1 MVRNVLAV
9 VAGFV
14 VVGVTV
20 AGLQWLS
27 ASLYPLPAGLDPMDP
42 ADAGALAE
50 HTRGLPAGAWALAFG
65 SELLGAFLGALVAGR
80 LASSHRARFALAL
93 VALAAAASVMNWV
106 AFPHPV
112 WFMVGQAVL
121 YPVVFLGVRAFL
133 PSDAAPDRS
142 AASDGI

>member
-14 VVGVTV
+14 MVGVTV

-50 HTRGLPAGAWALAFG
+50 HARGLPAGAWALAFG

-80 LASSHRARFALAL
+80 VASSHHTWFALAL
-93 VALAAAASVMNWV
+93 VVLAAAASVMNWV

-112 WFMVGQAVL
+112 WFMVGQAAL
-121 YPVVFLGVRAFL
+121 YPVVFLGVRTFL
-133 PSDAAPDRS
+133 SAS
-142 AASDGI
+142 AAADPAAAANGS

>member
-14 VVGVTV
+14 TVGVTV

-27 ASLYPLPAGLDPMDP
+27 ASL
-42 ADAGALAE
+42 
-50 HTRGLPAGAWALAFG
+50 AFG
-65 SELLGAFLGALVAGR
+65 SELLGAFLGGLVAGR

-133 PSDAAPDRS
+133 PAAAPPDPS
-142 AASDGI
+142 AGSDSI